1 MAKKIKLTI
10 EEIVKDFEALI
21 RHDER
26 LNTILDMKKFSEED
40 IEDFH
45 LEMIA
50 LMEKYLPTYRE
61 KVSREYFSEDATTLN
76 KAMILYDDLHE
87 NFRHIFCQL
96 FQN

>member
-10 EEIVKDFEALI
+10 EEIVKDFETLI

-26 LNTILDMKKFSEED
+26 LNSRFDIKKFSEED

-50 LMEKYLPTYRE
+50 LMEKYLPTYRQ
-61 KVSREYFSEDATTLN
+61 KVSREYFSEDATTLK

-87 NFRHIFCQL
+87 NFRQIFCQL
-96 FQN
+96 IGN